1 MEIEIP
7 YLKKRLLDTQ
17 GLRKRS
23 RETLSNNGLRNMSE
37 LLSMSETEWKK
48 KFTEN
53 INRRNVR

>member
-23 RETLSNNGLRNMSE
+23 RETLSNNCLRNMSE

-53 INRRNVR
+53 INRRNIR